1 MIYHNI
7 GQLIGKTPMV
17 RLQDVEPDSAEVLV
31 KLESMNPGGS
41 VKERIALNIIE
52 EMENRGEI
60 KPGMKLV
67 EPTSGNTGIGLSMV
81 AAYKGY
87 DLTLVMPNTMSME
100 RRKILKAYGANLVLT
115 DGTKGMRGAIEK
127 AEEIRGASEDTVLI
141 GQFQNPDNPKA
152 HEKTTGPEILQD
164 TEGKVDA
171 FVVGIGT
178 GGTITGAGGFLKEQ
192 IPGLKIVGVE
202 PVKSPVISGGEPG
215 PHKIQ
220 GIGAGFIPEVLNQEL
235 IDQMIKISE
244 EEAVKESRNT
254 ASKEGILLGI
264 SGGAALA
271 AAKQVAK
278 NLGRGKRVVVI
289 APDTGERYLSTEL
302 FDFGP
307 GDS

>member
-1 MIYHNI
+1 MIYDNI
-7 GQLIGKTPMV
+7 GQLIGGTPLV
-17 RLQDVEPDSAEVLV
+17 RLSHIDKDSGEVLV

-52 EMENRGEI
+52 EMEKRGEL
-60 KPGMKLV
+60 KPGMNLV

-87 DLTLVMPNTMSME
+87 ALTLVMPNTMSME

-127 AEEIRGASEDTVLI
+127 AEEILQKSEDTVLI
-141 GQFQNPDNPKA
+141 GQFQNPDNPDA
-152 HEKTTGPEILQD
+152 HVKTTGPEILRD
-164 TEGKVDA
+164 TEGKLDA

-178 GGTITGAGGFLKEQ
+178 GGTITGAGGFLKQ
-192 IPGLKIVGVE
+192 HIPQVRVIGVE

-220 GIGAGFIPEVLNQEL
+220 GIGAGFIPEVLNQKN
-235 IDQMIKISE
+235 IDEMILISE
-244 EEAVKESRNT
+244 EEAVQECRNT
-254 ASKEGILLGI
+254 AAREGILLGI
-264 SGGAALA
+264 SGGAAIV
-271 AAKQVAK
+271 AAKKIAK
-278 NLGRGKRVVVI
+278 ELGAGKRVVVI

-302 FDFGP
+302 FDFNE
-307 GDS
+307 

>member
-1 MIYHNI
+1 MIYNNI
-7 GQLIGKTPMV
+7 GELIGNTPLV
-17 RLQDVEPDSAEVLV
+17 RLHSVEKDSAEVLV

-52 EMENRGEI
+52 EMEKRGEL
-60 KPGMKLV
+60 KPGMNLV

-87 DLTLVMPNTMSME
+87 TLTLVMPNTMSME

-115 DGTKGMRGAIEK
+115 DGAKGMRGAIEK
-127 AEEIRGASEDTVLI
+127 AEEILNTTKDTVLI
-141 GQFQNPDNPKA
+141 GQFQNLDNPRA
-152 HEKTTGPEILQD
+152 HVKTTGPEIYQG
-164 TEGKVDA
+164 TGGKLDA

-178 GGTITGAGGFLKEQ
+178 GGTITGAGGFLKDK
-192 IPGLKIVGVE
+192 IPGIKVIGVE

-220 GIGAGFIPEVLNQEL
+220 GIGAGFIPTVLDKDK
-235 IDQMIKISE
+235 IDEMMLVSE
-244 EEAVKESRNT
+244 EEAIEESRYI

-264 SGGAALA
+264 SGGAAIF
-271 AAKQVAK
+271 AAKKVAK
-278 NLGRGKRVVVI
+278 DLGPGKRVVVI

-302 FDFGP
+302 FEFNE
-307 GDS
+307 

>member
-1 MIYHNI
+1 MIYNNI
-7 GQLIGKTPMV
+7 GELIGNTPLV
-17 RLQDVEPDSAEVLV
+17 RLHSVEKDSAEVLV

-52 EMENRGEI
+52 EMEKRGEL
-60 KPGMKLV
+60 KPGMNLV

-87 DLTLVMPNTMSME
+87 TLTLVMPNTMSME

-115 DGTKGMRGAIEK
+115 DGAKGMRGAIEK
-127 AEEIRGASEDTVLI
+127 AEEILNTTKDTVLI
-141 GQFQNPDNPKA
+141 GQFQNLDNPRA
-152 HEKTTGPEILQD
+152 HVKTTGPEIYQG
-164 TEGKVDA
+164 TGGKLDA

-178 GGTITGAGGFLKEQ
+178 GGTITGAGGFLKDK
-192 IPGLKIVGVE
+192 IPGIKVIGVE

-220 GIGAGFIPEVLNQEL
+220 GIGAGFIPAVLDKDK
-235 IDQMIKISE
+235 IDEMMLVSE
-244 EEAVKESRNT
+244 EEAIEESRYI

-264 SGGAALA
+264 SGGAAIF
-271 AAKQVAK
+271 AAKKVAK
-278 NLGRGKRVVVI
+278 DLGPGKRVVVI

-302 FDFGP
+302 FEFNE
-307 GDS
+307 

>member
-1 MIYHNI
+1 MIYDNI
-7 GQLIGKTPMV
+7 GQLIGRTPMV
-17 RLQDVEPDSAEVLV
+17 RLQSLDKDSGEVLV

-52 EMENRGEI
+52 EMERRGEL
-60 KPGMKLV
+60 KPGMNLV

-87 DLTLVMPNTMSME
+87 TLTLVMPNTMTME

-115 DGTKGMRGAIEK
+115 DGAKGMRGAIEK
-127 AEEIRGASEDTVLI
+127 AEEILSTSKNTVLI

-164 TEGKVDA
+164 TGGKLDA

-178 GGTITGAGGFLKEQ
+178 GGTITGAGGFLKEN
-192 IPGLKIVGVE
+192 IPGIKIIGVE

-220 GIGAGFIPEVLNQEL
+220 GIGAGFIPGVLNRGT
-235 IDQMIKISE
+235 IDEMMLISE
-244 EEAVKESRNT
+244 EEAIEESRNT
-254 ASKEGILLGI
+254 ASKDGILLGI
-264 SGGAALA
+264 SGGAAIA
-271 AAKQVAK
+271 AAKKVAK
-278 NLGRGKRVVVI
+278 ALGAGKRVAVI

-302 FDFGP
+302 FEF
-307 GDS
+307 SE

>member
-1 MIYHNI
+1 MIYDNI
-7 GQLIGKTPMV
+7 GQLIGNTPMV
-17 RLQDVEPDSAEVLV
+17 RLHSVDKDSAEVLV

-52 EMENRGEI
+52 EMEKRGEL

-87 DLTLVMPNTMSME
+87 SLTLVMPNTMSME
-100 RRKILKAYGANLVLT
+100 RRKILKAYGADLVLT
-115 DGTKGMRGAIEK
+115 DGSKGMRGAIEK
-127 AEEIRGASEDTVLI
+127 ADEIQSSSGDTVLI

-152 HEKTTGPEILQD
+152 HEKTTGPEILKD
-164 TEGKVDA
+164 TDGRLDA

-178 GGTITGAGGFLKEQ
+178 GGTITGAGGFLKEKL
-192 IPGLKIVGVE
+192 PNLKVIGVE

-220 GIGAGFIPEVLNQEL
+220 GIGAGFIPEVLNKNT
-235 IDQMIKISE
+235 IDEMIQVSE
-244 EEAVKESRNT
+244 EEAIAESRHI
-254 ASKEGILLGI
+254 AAKEGLLLGI
-264 SGGAALA
+264 SGGAAIF
-271 AAKQVAK
+271 AAKKTARE
-278 NLGRGKRVVVI
+278 LGPGKRVVVI

-302 FDFGP
+302 FEFD
-307 GDS
+307 D